1 MLLRSCLLPITIIVL
16 RHILY
21 LVHLCPCLVLVL
33 VLFMSYLCDLVF
45 IFSLIFI
52 AINHIILL
60 KQTKLFFAHFQN
72 ILFQFWMIT
81 KMKKRNNFKQ
91 QKSSLKVLLSFC
103 LSFNQFQS
111 GVAYKNV
118 AYKKNQA
125 QEQDLRNKIFP
136 KYRICAGT
144 QRIA

>member
-21 LVHLCPCLVLVL
+21 LVHLCPCLVL

-103 LSFNQFQS
+103 LSFYQFQS